1 MMEKKEFES
10 TLQKPLEHWGTKSKN
25 EVGELLGAEVA
36 AMVGYDQR
44 NPHHCYDLFLHTLHT
59 VDELDE
65 RSPAL
70 LKTAAFF
77 HDIGKPSVAAEKEG
91 RLVFYGH
98 AKKSAEIAEPL
109 LFRIGYNTNDIKT
122 ICFFIRHHDD
132 FISWVFPE
140 EEYDHNNP
148 YLTEIRSENL
158 SGHIE
163 SVRKKAELPEKQYT
177 LRLWRELL
185 LLCRADASA
194 QAELVYMNGV
204 QVDSREHKINK
215 IDRLLCLTETVN
227 EQ

>member
-1 MMEKKEFES
+1 MKKEEFES
-10 TLQKPLEHWGTKSKN
+10 TLQKPLEYWGTKSKN
-25 EVGELLGAEVA
+25 EVGELLGAETA
-36 AMVGYDQR
+36 AMIGFNQR
-44 NPHHCYDLFLHTLHT
+44 NPHHCHDLFMHTLHT
-59 VDELDE
+59 VDTLVE

-109 LFRIGYNTNDIKT
+109 LFRIGYNTDDIKT

-148 YLTEIRSENL
+148 YLVEVSYENL
-158 SGHIE
+158 LRHIE

-177 LRLWRELL
+177 WGLWRELL
-185 LLCRADASA
+185 LLCWADASA

-204 QVDSREHKINK
+204 QVDSRERKINK
-215 IDRLLCLTETVN
+215 IDRLLFLTETVN